1 MPGEKGERYEIDSMQ
16 RSARAPHRTTGT
28 HNTSQPPAAA
38 TAAGHWHWHWHWHW
52 ADELRRSLRVVVEM
66 VAGHGQVLPLLLLAG
81 AVSQTLAQDG
91 GGSGWIDAY
100 ERQVSE
106 LAAAHP
112 ELPVFDGSSQ
122 RGQRREFTCEPLTP
136 SERRAE
142 SVHELT
148 PGDIAAVGALG
159 DSVTAG
165 FGARASSLI
174 DLVVEARGASWAI
187 GGDDDVPT
195 LPNFL
200 KVYNAELSGFSLGN
214 GNAGRGY
221 GDASI
226 SGAVSPGMLG
236 QAQTLAS
243 NMESAMGTEAFA
255 NEWKLVTIWIGGNDI
270 CSRGTSELEYLEG
283 IEAALDFLQ
292 ARMPR
297 VFVNLVTM
305 VDVGKLYD
313 ITGSDI
319 GCLVVRPTVCSRGSD
334 RERSAS
340 EAAAYQRGISELAR
354 LAKYDADEFTVVEQ
368 PWYTNFEVIDNVDR
382 SYLAPDCFHY
392 AVDAMEFAALA
403 TWNNLFQPVG
413 AKQLS
418 YLVGEPT
425 VCPTDEFPY
434 LYTNRNSRN
443 QEFYDE
449 EDGTVT
455 MLPPAPAPAP
465 ASAPAP
471 APPESGDGSAAVLL
485 SGFGVILA
493 GVGVHY
499 TVTRRLRVTH
509 AKEEYGLPS
518 VRALL
523 SERRYQQ
530 VVAEEAGDVGI

>member
-1 MPGEKGERYEIDSMQ
+1 MVQ
-16 RSARAPHRTTGT
+16 A
-28 HNTSQPPAAA
+28 
-38 TAAGHWHWHWHWHW
+38 
-52 ADELRRSLRVVVEM
+52 LLVV
-66 VAGHGQVLPLLLLAG
+66 LAG
-81 AVSQTLAQDG
+81 AVSQTLAQDV
-91 GGSGWIDAY
+91 GGSDWIDAY
-100 ERQVSE
+100 QRQVGE
-106 LAAAHP
+106 LAAANP
-112 ELPVFDGSSQ
+112 DLQVFDSSSQ
-122 RGQRREFTCEPLTP
+122 RGPRREFTCEPLRP

-174 DLVVEARGASWAI
+174 DLAVEARGASWSI
-187 GGDDDVPT
+187 GGDNDVPT

-200 KVYNAELSGFSLGN
+200 KVYNADLSGFSLGN
-214 GNAGRGY
+214 GAAGRGF

-243 NMESAMGTEAFA
+243 NMESAMGAEAFA

-270 CSRGTSELEYLEG
+270 CSRGTSEREYIDG

-313 ITGSDI
+313 ITGGDI
-319 GCLVVRPTVCSRGSD
+319 GCLVVRPTVCPRGSD
-334 RERSAS
+334 RERSAL
-340 EAAAYQRGISELAR
+340 EAAAYQNGISELAR
-354 LAKYDADEFTVVEQ
+354 LAKYDADEFAVVDQ

-413 AKQLS
+413 EKQLS

-425 VCPTDEFPY
+425 VCPTDDFPY
-434 LYTNRNSRN
+434 LYTYRNSRR
-443 QEFYDE
+443 QEVYDNE
-449 EDGTVT
+449 NGAVT
-455 MLPPAPAPAP
+455 MLPPAPAPT
-465 ASAPAP
+465 
-471 APPESGDGSAAVLL
+471 ESGGGSAAALVL
-485 SGFGVILA
+485 SGFGVIVA
-493 GVGVHY
+493 GVGVHH

-518 VRALL
+518 VRSLW
-523 SERRYQQ
+523 SERRYQR
-530 VVAEEAGDVGI
+530 VVAEEADDAGI